1 MLNFPKACSTV
12 VVTAYGNLYVLLV
25 SQGAVSTV
33 KENHLILDQKTISE
47 ILKHLPLTSSLPK
60 VKMTPKV
67 RQILID
73 AEHVLDTF
81 QGTED
86 TVMNMTQRSLVLRH
100 LNATREE
107 AQRRPSKQTS
117 KTPKQITYL
126 KQS

>member
-1 MLNFPKACSTV
+1 
-12 VVTAYGNLYVLLV
+12 
-25 SQGAVSTV
+25 
-33 KENHLILDQKTISE
+33 
-47 ILKHLPLTSSLPK
+47 
-60 VKMTPKV
+60 MTPKV

-107 AQRRPSKQTS
+107 DQQRSSKQTS

-126 KQS
+126 K

>member
-1 MLNFPKACSTV
+1 
-12 VVTAYGNLYVLLV
+12 
-25 SQGAVSTV
+25 
-33 KENHLILDQKTISE
+33 
-47 ILKHLPLTSSLPK
+47 
-60 VKMTPKV
+60 MTPKV

-107 AQRRPSKQTS
+107 DQQEGQVNKQV
-117 KTPKQITYL
+117 KHPNK
-126 KQS
+126 

>member
-1 MLNFPKACSTV
+1 
-12 VVTAYGNLYVLLV
+12 
-25 SQGAVSTV
+25 
-33 KENHLILDQKTISE
+33 
-47 ILKHLPLTSSLPK
+47 
-60 VKMTPKV
+60 MTPKV